1 MTETVSLSQPGKPP
15 THRVTVTGVER
26 LTPNMRRL
34 TFEGDTL
41 RTMSVPLPAQWLKVV
56 LPGAAGEAGAN
67 RAYTVRR
74 FYQGWG
80 AMEVDFVLHGDTGP
94 ASAWARRAEVGDVVH
109 LGAPR
114 GGHKVDPEA
123 RWRLLAGDE
132 TALPAIAS
140 ILDALP
146 DDDDVATRVV
156 VEVPTLDD
164 VQPLRRSA
172 VTEIQWLAREGQRSR
187 PGSLLADRIS
197 GLSLPVAMGQVFLAG
212 EGTAVRTIKRDLARR
227 APPAGMEA
235 KGYWLLG
242 QADHRDKG

>member
-1 MTETVSLSQPGKPP
+1 MTGTVSRPDKPP
-15 THRVTVTGVER
+15 THRVTLTGVER

-56 LPGAAGEAGAN
+56 LPGAAGETGAN

-74 FYQGWG
+74 FYHGWG

-94 ASAWARRAEVGDVVH
+94 ASAWARRAEVGDIVH

-114 GGHKVDPEA
+114 GGHKVDPYA

-140 ILDALP
+140 ILEALP
-146 DDDDVATRVV
+146 DDDVPTRVV
-156 VEVPTLDD
+156 VEVPSLDD

-172 VTEIQWLAREGQRSR
+172 MTEIQWLAREEQRSR

-212 EGTAVRTIKRDLARR
+212 EGIAVRTMKQDLARR
-227 APPAGMEA
+227 VPQADMEA

-242 QADHRDKG
+242 QADHRDEG

>member
-1 MTETVSLSQPGKPP
+1 MTRTVSRSGKPP

-56 LPGAAGEAGAN
+56 LPGAAGEAGPN

-74 FYQGWG
+74 FYQEWG

-109 LGAPR
+109 LGGPR
-114 GGHKVDPEA
+114 GGHKVDPQA

-146 DDDDVATRVV
+146 DDDVPTRVV
-156 VEVPTLDD
+156 VEVPSLDD

-172 VTEIQWLAREGQRSR
+172 ATEIQWLAREGQRSR
-187 PGSLLADRIS
+187 PGSLLADRLS
-197 GLSLPVAMGQVFLAG
+197 GLSLPVALGQVFLAG
-212 EGTAVRTIKRDLARR
+212 EGTAVRTMKQDLARR
-227 APPAGMEA
+227 VSPAGMEA

>member
-1 MTETVSLSQPGKPP
+1 MTGTVSRPGKPP
-15 THRVTVTGVER
+15 TNRVTVTGVAR

-41 RTMSVPLPAQWLKVV
+41 KTMNAPLPAQWLKVV
-56 LPGAAGEAGAN
+56 LPGAAGAAGAN

-114 GGHKVDPEA
+114 GGHRLNPDA
-123 RWRLLAGDE
+123 RWRLFAGDE

-146 DDDDVATRVV
+146 DDNVPTRVV

-164 VQPLRRSA
+164 AQPLRRSA
-172 VTEIQWLAREGQRSR
+172 LTEIQWLAREGTHSR
-187 PGSLLADRIS
+187 PGALLADTIS
-197 GLSLPVAMGQVFLAG
+197 GLSLPVATGQVFVAG
-212 EGTAVRTIKRDLARR
+212 EGTAVRTMKQDLARR
-227 APPAGMEA
+227 VPPASMEA

-242 QADHRDKG
+242 QADHRDNG

>member
-1 MTETVSLSQPGKPP
+1 MTGTISQPSKPP

-26 LTPNMRRL
+26 LTPNVRRM

-41 RTMSVPLPAQWLKVV
+41 RTMDVPLPAQWLKVV
-56 LPGAAGEAGAN
+56 LPSAAGGAGAN

-74 FYQGWG
+74 FYQEWG

-114 GGHKVDPEA
+114 GGHKVDPYA

-140 ILDALP
+140 ILDILP
-146 DDDDVATRVV
+146 DDDVPTRVV
-156 VEVPTLDD
+156 VEVPSLDD
-164 VQPLRRSA
+164 VQPLRCPAITEVLWLTRQEKRSP
-172 VTEIQWLAREGQRSR
+172 
-187 PGSLLADRIS
+187 PGSLLTDKIS
-197 GLSLPVAMGQVFLAG
+197 GLSIPATMGQVFIAG
-212 EGTAVRTIKRDLARR
+212 EGTAVRTIKRDLARFV
-227 APPAGMEA
+227 PPAALEA

-242 QADHRDKG
+242 QADHRDRS